1 MSHYLMKMTLLM
13 RLLSRLLLLPLP
25 PGGAGAGLLGPLRVR
40 RVLKLHRSGQARGNR
55 RRQSSCFNVKT
66 VLRL

>member
-1 MSHYLMKMTLLM
+1 MKMTLLM
-13 RLLSRLLLLPLP
+13 RLLSRLLLPIS

-40 RVLKLHRSGQARGNR
+40 RVLKLHRSGQTRGNR
-55 RRQSSCFNVKT
+55 RRQTSCFNVIT